1 MTSTILKMFDK
12 VEIAACPADATNPIK
27 AAASFVLE
35 AKGGHGCVREF
46 IRYLPAL
53 KSICNGWKTHF
64 SSHAYWQ
71 FR

>member
-1 MTSTILKMFDK
+1 MFDK

-46 IRYLPAL
+46 LRYLPAL
-53 KSICNGWKTHF
+53 KSIL
-64 SSHAYWQ
+64 
-71 FR
+71 